1 MLFWANRW
9 EQWWR
14 DSVMLNDIYQDM
26 RDRMQKA
33 LESLDRDLK
42 RLRTGRAS
50 VSLVDGIKVEY
61 YGTPTP
67 LNQLATL
74 TVPEPRTI
82 MIQPWDTTVIAE
94 VEKAIL
100 KSELGLTPMNDG
112 KIIRI
117 NIPPL
122 TEERRRELV
131 KVLKKMA
138 EETKVAVRNIRRD
151 SNEMI
156 KDLKKE
162 KEISEDEQFRA
173 QDEVQKITDE
183 FIAGIDTIY
192 NNKEKEI
199 LEI

>member
-1 MLFWANRW
+1 
-9 EQWWR
+9 
-14 DSVMLNDIYQDM
+14 MLNDIYADA
-26 RDRMQKA
+26 RDRMTKA
-33 LESLDRDLK
+33 LENLEQDYK

-50 VSLVDGIKVEY
+50 VSLVDGIRVEY

-82 MIQPWDTTVIAE
+82 TIQPWDTTVIAE

-117 NIPPL
+117 NIPVL
-122 TEERRRELV
+122 TADRRKELV
-131 KVLKKMA
+131 KLAKKMA
-138 EETKVAVRNIRRD
+138 EESKVAVRNIRRD
-151 SNEMI
+151 VNEMI

-162 KEISEDEQFRA
+162 KEISEDEGFKA
-173 QDEVQKITDE
+173 QDETQKITDE
-183 FIAGIDTIY
+183 FIKKVDEIY
-192 NNKEKEI
+192 NAKEKEI

>member
-1 MLFWANRW
+1 M
-9 EQWWR
+9 
-14 DSVMLNDIYQDM
+14 NDVYEDA

-33 LESLDRDLK
+33 LESLERDYK

-50 VSLVDGIKVEY
+50 VALVDGIRVEY
-61 YGTPTP
+61 YGTSTP

-74 TVPEPRTI
+74 TIPEPRTI
-82 MIQPWDTTVIAE
+82 MIQPWDTTIVGE

-117 NIPPL
+117 NVPPL
-122 TEERRRELV
+122 TEERRRDLV
-131 KVLKKMA
+131 KIIKKMA
-138 EETKVAVRNIRRD
+138 EEAKVAVRNIRRD
-151 SNEMI
+151 ANEMI

-162 KEISEDEQFRA
+162 KEISEDDQFRA
-173 QDEVQKITDE
+173 QDEIQKITDT
-183 FIAGIDTIY
+183 FIGNIDAAY
-192 NNKEKEI
+192 NNKETEV

>member
-1 MLFWANRW
+1 
-9 EQWWR
+9 
-14 DSVMLNDIYQDM
+14 MLNDVYEDA

-33 LESLDRDLK
+33 LESLERDYK

-50 VSLVDGIKVEY
+50 VALVDGIRVEY
-61 YGTPTP
+61 YGTSTP

-74 TVPEPRTI
+74 TIPEPRTI
-82 MIQPWDTTVIAE
+82 MIQPWDTTIVGE

-117 NIPPL
+117 NVPPL
-122 TEERRRELV
+122 TEERRRDLV
-131 KVLKKMA
+131 KIIKKMA
-138 EETKVAVRNIRRD
+138 EEAKVAVRNIRRD
-151 SNEMI
+151 ANEMI

-162 KEISEDEQFRA
+162 KEISEDDQFRA
-173 QDEVQKITDE
+173 QDEIQKITDT
-183 FIAGIDTIY
+183 FIGNIDAAY
-192 NNKEKEI
+192 NNKETEV